1 MRSLRFPGLISGC
14 VIDWFQKWP
23 EDARVAVS
31 RHYLSE
37 FQLVCTE
44 NVKEQV
50 IDIMSWIHE
59 SVQETCISYYDRFRR
74 VTFVTPKSLISFL
87 ESYKLLYK
95 DKQDHIVIMSERMS
109 SGLDKLDEAGAS
121 VAILKKDLI
130 EMNKVI
136 AVASEEAEEVLAN
149 VELSKA
155 AAEIVKIEVAE
166 KKGQA
171 EVLVKNISAVKQVAE
186 AKLEKA
192 LPALEEAEAA
202 LKTIKAADIAT
213 VRKLGKPPYLITLI
227 MDCVCILFRRKVKP
241 IRPDSDKAFIQSS
254 WEESLKVMSDT
265 SFLRKIVE
273 YPTDLINAEMVD
285 MMMPY
290 FQYPQYTFE
299 AAKVACGNVAGLLSW
314 TMAMAKYFEVNKEVL
329 PLKANLAV
337 QEAKY
342 QKASGD
348 LQEAE
353 DLLQQKE
360 NELAEVQQTLEDAV
374 SKKDAVLTEAKKCQD
389 KMDAATALI
398 GGLAGEKIRWTEQI
412 ASFKTETDRL
422 VGDVILLT
430 AFLSYTGP
438 FNQEFRSDLQSIWMK
453 TIIEK
458 MIPISANVSI
468 IESLTDR
475 SQIGEWNIQGL
486 PTDELSI
493 QNGIIAT
500 KAMRFPLL
508 IDPQS
513 QGKVWIKNK
522 EKQNKLIIT
531 ALNHKYFRNHL
542 EDSVNLGVPIIIE
555 DVAEELDPCLDNLLD
570 RNLLKVGT
578 QYKVKIGDKEVD
590 WNPAFRCYITTKL
603 PNPAYTPE
611 IFARTSI
618 IDFTVTMRGL
628 EDQLLGRVILAERK
642 ELEDER
648 VLLVETVTGNMK
660 KMKELEANLLHKLS
674 TTQGSLL
681 DDVTVIEVLN
691 TSKNTAIEVKEKIE
705 IAKVTEA
712 KINAAREEYRV
723 VATRGS
729 VLYFLV
735 CSMARV
741 NNMYQTSLVQFLE
754 RFDASMYNSA
764 KAHITQK
771 RIKRI
776 INYLTFEIYRY
787 KSRGLYEKDKYLLV
801 LLMALSIDRQL
812 ELITFD
818 EFQTFIKGGAA
829 LNLNDCPPVPFRWM
843 TDETWLNLVQLTV
856 LSPFVNI
863 LTKVSG
869 NERGWLT
876 WYKKDAP
883 ENEIIP
889 DGYNSLDP
897 FRKMLLI
904 RSWCMDRTIA
914 QSRKYIANSLGERFA
929 EPVVLN
935 FEELL
940 TESRE
945 LMPMVC
951 FLSLGSDPSSNI
963 ELLAKKNELKC
974 HPISMGQ
981 GQEIHAR
988 KLILACLEDGGWVLL
1003 QNCHLGLEYMVELT
1017 LQILDLERQGKD
1029 AVVNP
1034 NFRIWITTE
1043 PHPKFPITLLQ
1054 MSLKYTNEPPAGIRA
1069 GLKRTYTNLSQDF
1082 LDYSQSPFYLPV
1094 IYSISFLH
1102 TVVQERRKFGPLGWN
1117 IPYEFNSSDWYA
1129 SCLFVQNHLDDL
1141 EQGKGISWVTVRYM
1155 LGEVQYGGRVTDDYD
1170 KRLLNTFTRVWFH
1183 DALFEETFQFF
1194 KGYKVYSFKEQEA
1207 YLSAIDEMLNVDPPQ
1222 VYGFHSNAEITYQ
1235 TNTMRNILDEI
1246 MSIQPKESSAGTGE
1260 SREDRVARQV
1270 KEIL

>member
-1 MRSLRFPGLISGC
+1 
-14 VIDWFQKWP
+14 
-23 EDARVAVS
+23 
-31 RHYLSE
+31 
-37 FQLVCTE
+37 
-44 NVKEQV
+44 
-50 IDIMSWIHE
+50 
-59 SVQETCISYYDRFRR
+59 
-74 VTFVTPKSLISFL
+74 
-87 ESYKLLYK
+87 
-95 DKQDHIVIMSERMS
+95 
-109 SGLDKLDEAGAS
+109 
-121 VAILKKDLI
+121 
-130 EMNKVI
+130 
-136 AVASEEAEEVLAN
+136 
-149 VELSKA
+149 
-155 AAEIVKIEVAE
+155 
-166 KKGQA
+166 
-171 EVLVKNISAVKQVAE
+171 
-186 AKLEKA
+186 
-192 LPALEEAEAA
+192 
-202 LKTIKAADIAT
+202 
-213 VRKLGKPPYLITLI
+213 
-227 MDCVCILFRRKVKP
+227 
-241 IRPDSDKAFIQSS
+241 
-254 WEESLKVMSDT
+254 
-265 SFLRKIVE
+265 
-273 YPTDLINAEMVD
+273 
-285 MMMPY
+285 
-290 FQYPQYTFE
+290 
-299 AAKVACGNVAGLLSW
+299 
-314 TMAMAKYFEVNKEVL
+314 
-329 PLKANLAV
+329 
-337 QEAKY
+337 
-342 QKASGD
+342 
-348 LQEAE
+348 
-353 DLLQQKE
+353 
-360 NELAEVQQTLEDAV
+360 
-374 SKKDAVLTEAKKCQD
+374 
-389 KMDAATALI
+389 
-398 GGLAGEKIRWTEQI
+398 
-412 ASFKTETDRL
+412 
-422 VGDVILLT
+422 
-430 AFLSYTGP
+430 
-438 FNQEFRSDLQSIWMK
+438 
-453 TIIEK
+453 K
-458 MIPISANVSI
+458 MIPISANVNI

-522 EKQNKLIIT
+522 EKQNKLIVT

-648 VLLVETVTGNMK
+648 VQLVETVTGNMK

-863 LTKVSG
+863 LSKVSG

-889 DGYNSLDP
+889 DGYNALDP

-940 TESRE
+940 SESRE

-988 KLILACLEDGGWVLL
+988 KLILNCLEDGGWVLL

-1029 AVVNP
+1029 AVVSP

-1054 MSLKYTNEPPAGIRA
+1054 MALKYTNEPPAGIRA

-1207 YLSAIDEMLNVDPPQ
+1207 YLSAIDEMPNVDPPQ

-1235 TNTMRNILDEI
+1235 TNTMRNILEEI

-1270 KEIL
+1270 KEMLSKTPLAFDLFDVKQHLIAMGATSSMNIFLRQEIDRMQRIIVLVRTTFKDLLLAVEGTIIMSENLRDALDNIFNARVPTIFKRGSWVSSSLGFWFTELLERHTQFYNWCFGSRPVVFWMSGFFNPQGFLTAMRQEVARAHQGWALDQVTMHNDILKVGPEECKKPPKEGVFVYGLFVDGAGWDRRTSRLVEATNKVLFTLMPVVHIYAIFSTAAKNPKLYTCPVYKKI